1 MTTPHEAA
9 ERLADSFNVDEDATG
24 GRPSQA
30 TQIVDMALQAVS
42 LWHSDEGDP
51 FATMEVNGHRENRPL
66 RSREFRNYLDFSFY
80 RAHKNTPHSQA
91 RQAAIDTLCGIA
103 LYDSPEHKIW
113 TRIAEHS
120 GSILLDLGDEE
131 WKAVAI
137 RSTGWTVITDP
148 PVKFRR
154 PKSMRPIPVPFH
166 NGSVDDLRRFLNLDS
181 DADWVLIRAWLVQSV
196 FATGPYPIMTLY
208 GEAGSAKSTAARILK
223 SCVDPTIAPLRSQ
236 PRSELDLLIAALNS
250 WTIALDNLSSL
261 STWLSDALCR
271 LATGG
276 GLGTRQ
282 FYTNAEESLFD
293 VQRPVILNGITSLA
307 ERGDLQDRCIPITLP
322 VIDEDVRRTEGDFW
336 QDFAQAHPAILGGL
350 LDVVSGALRE
360 LPAVKLDRLPR
371 MADFARRAVAAE
383 KGQGWVDG
391 TFMAAYAE
399 NRAGAN
405 DTALEASPVAGA
417 IVDFMASRDE
427 WSGTA
432 TELLAGLNTL
442 VEEATTRREGWP
454 VDGAQLGKILRRI
467 APNLRRSGT
476 DVQLDTPRRR
486 MITIRKGR
494 DFAVITDMPPQEP
507 QEDGAIGADGHDS
520 NVGSDSTSPITAT
533 VHAHGGEGVERP
545 LHDSTDSNDSKIH
558 NLSNEEVLEF

>member
-1 MTTPHEAA
+1 VPARRRRNHIGPVSDGKGVAMTTPKEAA
-9 ERLADSFNVDEDATG
+9 ERLADSFDVDVDENVTVD
-24 GRPSQA
+24 RPSQA
-30 TQIVDMALQAVS
+30 TQIVDMALGSVS
-42 LWHSDEGDP
+42 LWHSDEAEP
-51 FATMEVNGHRENRPL
+51 FATMGVNGHQENQPL
-66 RSREFRNYLDFSFY
+66 RSRAFRDFLDYSFY
-80 RAHKNTPHSQA
+80 RSHDKAPNSQA
-91 RQAAIDTLCGIA
+91 RQGAIDTLSGMA
-103 LYDSPEHKIW
+103 RYDSPEHKVW
-113 TRIAEHS
+113 TRIAEHN
-120 GSILLDLGDEE
+120 GSILLDLGDED

-137 RSTGWTVITDP
+137 CPNGWEMVNSP
-148 PVKFRR
+148 PVKFQR

-196 FATGPYPIMTLY
+196 FAKGSYPILALH
-208 GEAGSAKSTAARILK
+208 GEAGSAKSTAARVLK

-236 PRSELDLLIAALNS
+236 PRSEHDLVIAARNS
-250 WTIALDNLSSL
+250 WTIGLDNLSSL
-261 STWLSDALCR
+261 PVWLSDALCR

-282 FYTNAEESLFD
+282 LYSDADESLFD

-350 LDVVSGALRE
+350 LDVVSGALRQ

-417 IVDFMASRDE
+417 VVDFMASRDE

-432 TELLAGLNTL
+432 AALLAELDSL
-442 VEEATTRREGWP
+442 VGETKAKRKGWP

-467 APNLRRSGT
+467 APNLRQAGT
-476 DVQLDTPRRR
+476 DVQFDTPKRRT
-486 MITIRKGR
+486 ITVRKGR
-494 DFAVITDMPPQEP
+494 DFTDTTDMPSEEP
-507 QEDGAIGADGHDS
+507 QEDGAIGADG
-520 NVGSDSTSPITAT
+520 
-533 VHAHGGEGVERP
+533 R
-545 LHDSTDSNDSKIH
+545 DSK
-558 NLSNEEVLEF
+558 LGR